1 MKSRPCYR
9 QGSCKRGNIKQE
21 VKKVNVVDV
30 LPMKNI
36 YKNCKPV

>member
-1 MKSRPCYR
+1 MKSSSCYR

-21 VKKVNVVDV
+21 VRKVDV